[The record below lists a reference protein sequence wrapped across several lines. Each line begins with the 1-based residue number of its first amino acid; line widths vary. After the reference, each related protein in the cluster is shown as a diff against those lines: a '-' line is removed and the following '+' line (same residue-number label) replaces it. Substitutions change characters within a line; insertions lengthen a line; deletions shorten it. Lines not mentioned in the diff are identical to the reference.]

1 MKKWIL
7 RLNRRWWA
15 CILVCFIVCTNSTA
29 QVFQGYSGGMMLHTG
44 YLFGPAEAPKASDWR
59 GATMGIGGALR
70 INLWDH
76 LRVGGEGYVST
87 MPSTLSNQS
96 KSLANGSYV
105 RNGWGGILADACWR
119 LEKIWPYIGGSIG
132 GGSCK
137 SLYIYDGD
145 QHDWQAEADAIFNK
159 QAYWYVDPYV
169 GVDWCMTKKV
179 HLTFKMDWLLAIHDR
194 RLLMPTGTRA
204 YIGFMFCH

>member
-1 MKKWIL
+1 
-7 RLNRRWWA
+7 
-15 CILVCFIVCTNSTA
+15 
-29 QVFQGYSGGMMLHTG
+29 MLHTG
-44 YLFGPAEAPKASDWR
+44 YLFGQAEAPKASDWR

-87 MPSTLSNQS
+87 MPSTLSNQH

-105 RNGWGGILADACWR
+105 RNGWGGVLADACWR